1 MKNRTIMLAMMT
13 LMLSAGSLMAMDF
26 ESLEKRR
33 QASQETRV
41 SPAIQAE
48 DPIEKRRNKEVSH
61 RVESQHSLIDED
73 SQNGKLTREAL
84 RYWWH

>member
-1 MKNRTIMLAMMT
+1 MKNRTIVLAMMA
-13 LMLSAGSLMAMDF
+13 LVLSVGPLMAMDS
-26 ESLEKRR
+26 EYLEKRR
-33 QASQETRV
+33 QALQETRTN
-41 SPAIQAE
+41 PAIQAE
-48 DPIEKRRNKEVSH
+48 NPIEKRRNKEVSH